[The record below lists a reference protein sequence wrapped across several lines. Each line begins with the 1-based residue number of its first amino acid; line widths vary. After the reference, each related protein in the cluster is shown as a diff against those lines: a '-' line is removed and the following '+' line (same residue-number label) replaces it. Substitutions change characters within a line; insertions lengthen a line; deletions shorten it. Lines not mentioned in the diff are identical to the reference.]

1 VRRRHWEETPDA
13 EVNLTPLLD
22 VVFVVLIMFI
32 VIVPILELDKVALAP
47 GKSANQEVK
56 TVQGNSPVTLHVR
69 HDGTIWLA
77 KRQIGAERLDEV
89 MVALHGKYPE
99 VVPQLFCDKRAPFG
113 VYQVTKNAVEAA
125 GYEELD
131 VVLEPA

>member
-1 VRRRHWEETPDA
+1 VRRHWEETPDA

-32 VIVPILELDKVALAP
+32 VIVPILELDKVMLAP

-56 TVQGNSPVTLHVR
+56 TVQGDSPVTLHVR
-69 HDGTIWLA
+69 HDGTVWLA
-77 KRQIGAERLDEV
+77 KRQIGTDRLEEV
-89 MVALHGKYPE
+89 MAALYRKYPE
-99 VVPQLFCDKRAPFG
+99 VTPQLFCDKRAPFG
-113 VYQVTKNAVEAA
+113 TYQIAKNAVEAA